1 MWKSGGK
8 SLDSV
13 STYVSVVKASDDTLL
28 RALIKGVGGEE
39 NIGPVLYTARRTP
52 STRTIA
58 SIWEHFFITKWT
70 SEGQLPKNVHQWL
83 KLQGNVDDAFSAD
96 NLNKFMTVV
105 KTLTETVGGK
115 RMLAKILESTGATT
129 SQKKQFASWM
139 DDGVSPK
146 DLMTK
151 IYKESAA
158 SASVEENKVVD
169 KLTAFYRSQ
178 KAGD

>member
-1 MWKSGGK
+1 M
-8 SLDSV
+8 
-13 STYVSVVKASDDTLL
+13 TYVKKFDEKYPRQQKPAID
-28 RALIKGVGGEE
+28 
-39 NIGPVLYTARRTP
+39 LYTSAFGDTAVLTKLNVAVENPATRDLVKVMGANP
-52 STRTIA
+52 S
-58 SIWEHFFITKWT
+58 
-70 SEGQLPKNVHQWL
+70 
-83 KLQGNVDDAFSAD
+83 
-96 NLNKFMTVV
+96 VV